1 MTDEGRPDHWADLAS
16 LLGATPLPAEP
27 PAEKRPE
34 TAPPTTEPEQVEPPR
49 ASRTFAAPAGQR
61 TVSDWGKLAESL
73 GIAVPLEVHVP
84 ELVPPAVRQVARTE
98 AVEIPPPE
106 KVPVSPPAVA
116 LESVDAGLETIE
128 VTDILP
134 QGGGVPADF
143 FSSVD
148 TETGPVETTDRGER
162 DRPGRRRRKRRRR
175 ARRPDDSPAAATSE
189 TPDVDLELPE
199 LAEEAESQ
207 EAESRDALQE
217 PGDVWER
224 SAAEPEEEGPERP
237 RRRRRRRKRRIPG
250 RDEQSAEAESAEGE
264 QSEEEPLEP
273 ESPAT
278 EPWPEQREPAP
289 EERQAAANQR
299 GRAAEEEPSG
309 ELSDLDDDVERA
321 AHHGIP
327 TWEEAVGVVI
337 AANMEARTK
346 NPGSPR
352 NRGGRG
358 RGGRS

>member
-1 MTDEGRPDHWADLAS
+1 M
-16 LLGATPLPAEP
+16 
-27 PAEKRPE
+27 
-34 TAPPTTEPEQVEPPR
+34 
-49 ASRTFAAPAGQR
+49 
-61 TVSDWGKLAESL
+61 
-73 GIAVPLEVHVP
+73 
-84 ELVPPAVRQVARTE
+84 E
-98 AVEIPPPE
+98 A
-106 KVPVSPPAVA
+106 
-116 LESVDAGLETIE
+116 
-128 VTDILP
+128 
-134 QGGGVPADF
+134 
-143 FSSVD
+143 
-148 TETGPVETTDRGER
+148 
-162 DRPGRRRRKRRRR
+162 
-175 ARRPDDSPAAATSE
+175 
-189 TPDVDLELPE
+189 
-199 LAEEAESQ
+199 
-207 EAESRDALQE
+207 
-217 PGDVWER
+217 
-224 SAAEPEEEGPERP
+224 
-237 RRRRRRRKRRIPG
+237 
-250 RDEQSAEAESAEGE
+250 E

-299 GRAAEEEPSG
+299 DRTAEEEPSG